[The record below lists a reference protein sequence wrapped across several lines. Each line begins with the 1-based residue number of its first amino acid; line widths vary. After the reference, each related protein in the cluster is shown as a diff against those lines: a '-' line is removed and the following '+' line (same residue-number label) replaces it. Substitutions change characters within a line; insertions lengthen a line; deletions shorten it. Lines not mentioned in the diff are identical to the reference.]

1 MDLRTP
7 KEQFIEMV
15 VVYTLFLIFSLILLY
30 IFGKI

>member
-1 MDLRTP
+1 MDPRTP

-15 VVYTLFLIFSLILLY
+15 VVYTLFLIFSLILFY